1 MNMNFF
7 PLGHYNTLKMYLSVA
22 QKNKMQKV
30 VIETILKLAT
40 IQTFKQKVNKNK
52 CITAYV
58 YPSVTW

>member
-7 PLGHYNTLKMYLSVA
+7 PLGHYNTLKMYLSVV
-22 QKNKMQKV
+22 QKTKMQKV
-30 VIETILKLAT
+30 VNEAILKLAT